1 MTSPGLVVLAG
12 VISGLAIGGEGATA
26 QTAVHQLIPSRDGEV
41 AITSATQQTTDRSWH
56 YTPARRAGDYV
67 YASGVVVGRN
77 AGEPNTP
84 EMLKKQARLA
94 FPRIRGL
101 LNASGADFK
110 DVVMT
115 NSFHDWSAPEFGGDS
130 MAQLEAIRSVKEEF
144 MGEPDPARTAARTSG
159 MIRPERIVGIQM
171 IACVPQ
177 RQGAKR
183 GDERGG
189 FEKQDDRAAHLDRSD
204 G

>member
-67 YASGVVVGRN
+67 YV
-77 AGEPNTP
+77 
-84 EMLKKQARLA
+84 RLA

-115 NSFHDWSAPEFGGDS
+115 NSFHDWSAPEFGGAN

-189 FEKQDDRAAHLDRSD
+189 FEKQDDRAAHLDHSD
-204 G
+204 K